1 MKKNIFKLDTL
12 TCPSCVR
19 KIEIA
24 LSKTTGVNEV
34 EVMFNSSRAVVGY
47 DEEVISKDAIV
58 EVIQNLGFD
67 VLKVL

>member
-47 DEEVISKDAIV
+47 DEEVISKDAIIQ
-58 EVIQNLGFD
+58 VIQNLGFD